1 MSFIL
6 YESKVKNVP
15 VPDTAKKREMECDN
29 QEHVIAEINPEASST
44 YSATTILNYFQEK
57 MISPYLR
64 LLSLMSL
71 RPLLTIQEN
80 SPLLEFVN
88 IFYVTV
94 LMLFMIFGYFLQY
107 MSCFRRDRG
116 FCYLIQN
123 PNIYEGV
130 GVSEKYIQ
138 EKICYGSTVFSF
150 ILPGSLHLI
159 AYLHAIY
166 VMRSSD
172 DDQISL
178 LMERVILAS
187 SNLSNG
193 FIVQKKLMKTL
204 WVFISVSVVWILMS
218 SISIASMTNEG
229 NIDFKW
235 IPESR
240 SPTIDICLKV
250 LLVATILWHDMI
262 EGIIIANYCI
272 QTQLLISYL
281 FFLRERLLQYAVEP
295 IKWMRDIEEFKK
307 MLNYVNSEVA
317 TSVSIFTLVNISYA
331 ISGILWLLKLD
342 VIDKKT
348 IPILGISLMIILL
361 WIFIS
366 TIPFVQA
373 IRLTNA
379 CEMLKDVGH
388 KVRIQPFVH
397 SGTPIAELDS
407 VLLFTS
413 TLRIHAK
420 LFSNIVT
427 GSNLLFCLVITC
439 IGILVLGMCHY
450 LAF

>member
-1 MSFIL
+1 M
-6 YESKVKNVP
+6 ESDENVGTEQRQFL
-15 VPDTAKKREMECDN
+15 VDGEYLIND
-29 QEHVIAEINPEASST
+29 HVIADINPEASST

-57 MISPYLR
+57 MITPYLR
-64 LLSLMSL
+64 LMRLMSL
-71 RPLLTIQEN
+71 RPLITAQEN
-80 SPLLEFVN
+80 CAFFECLNF
-88 IFYVTV
+88 FYVLILLL
-94 LMLFMIFGYFLQY
+94 LMIAGYFLQY

-116 FCYLIQN
+116 FCYVVQTTDM
-123 PNIYEGV
+123 YSAV
-130 GVSEKYIQ
+130 GVSEKFIQ
-138 EKICYGSTVFSF
+138 DKICYGSTVFSF
-150 ILPGSLHLI
+150 ILPGCLHLV

-166 VMRSSD
+166 VMRRSD

-204 WVFISVSVVWILMS
+204 WIFLTVSAIWMLMS
-218 SISIASMTNEG
+218 SISIASMTYEG

-235 IPESR
+235 IPETR
-240 SPTIDICLKV
+240 SPNLDITLKV

-295 IKWMRDIEEFKK
+295 IKWMRDIEEFRK
-307 MLNYVNSEVA
+307 MLNYVNSEVSL
-317 TSVSIFTLVNISYA
+317 SVSIFTLVNISYA

-342 VIDKKT
+342 VVDKKPM
-348 IPILGISLMIILL
+348 PIVGISLMIILL
-361 WIFIS
+361 WIFIAV
-366 TIPFVQA
+366 IPFIQA
-373 IRLTNA
+373 IRLSNA

-397 SGTPIAELDS
+397 SGTPTSELDS

-413 TLRIHAK
+413 TLRINAK
-420 LFSNIVT
+420 LFNNIVT
-427 GSNLLFCLVITC
+427 GSNLCFCLVITC